1 MHHLSPK
8 EKEVTKAEYMKTTG
22 NGGDGV
28 AKLGFLLLSGGQSKR
43 MGTHKALLEME
54 GGTLLDTVAKAGE
67 GFEERILSA
76 NDPAIPTPL
85 GFVRCADVYP
95 GCGPMAG
102 IHAALSVTACDA
114 LVTAPCDA
122 PNYSAALALYLAGQY
137 DPAYDALI
145 LVDETG
151 RAQPLTGVYGK
162 SCLPVL
168 ESHLGQGKFK
178 MMQMLEGMRL
188 KKLTL
193 PAELSQH
200 VFDNLNTPQ
209 ELQNYRKMQS
219 SGRI

>member
-1 MHHLSPK
+1 M
-8 EKEVTKAEYMKTTG
+8 
-22 NGGDGV
+22 

-54 GGTLLDTVAKAGE
+54 GGTMLDTVAKAGD
-67 GFEERILSA
+67 GFDERILSA
-76 NDPAIPTPL
+76 NDPQIPTPQ

-102 IHAALSVTACDA
+102 IHAALRMTMCDA

-122 PNYSAALALYLAGQY
+122 PNYSGALAQYLARQY

-145 LVDETG
+145 LTDETG
-151 RAQPLTGVYGK
+151 RAHPLMGVYGK
-162 SCLPVL
+162 SCLPML
-168 ESHLGQGKFK
+168 EAHLKEGRFK
-178 MMQMLEGMRL
+178 MMLMLEGMRL

-193 PAELSQH
+193 PQQLSQH

-209 ELQNYRKMQS
+209 DVQAYREAARPQK
-219 SGRI
+219 